1 MQSNYDFTAIRNELQ
16 KQLHKN
22 RYDHTLGVEKTAVLL
37 AKLHNVDINKARLA
51 ALLHDCAKNLSDN
64 KKIEICKKYNI
75 ELSCEELNNLD
86 LIHAKIGSVVAKYI
100 YEVKDTDILNAITY
114 HTTGKPNMTSL
125 EKIIYISDY
134 IEPGRDK
141 APNLKEIREVAN
153 KDLDKA
159 LFMILSDTID
169 YLRASNN
176 YIVPLTMDA
185 YEYYNNILYYTG
197 GK

>member
-1 MQSNYDFTAIRNELQ
+1 MQSNYVFSAIRKELQ
-16 KQLHKN
+16 KQLQKN
-22 RYDHTLGVEKTAVLL
+22 RYEHTLGVEKTAVLL
-37 AKLHNVDINKARLA
+37 AKHHGVDVNKARLA

-64 KKIEICKKYNI
+64 KKLELCKKYNI
-75 ELSCEELNNLD
+75 ELSCEESKNLD
-86 LIHAKIGSVVAKYI
+86 LVHAQIGAVVAKYKYNI
-100 YEVKDTDILNAITY
+100 NDTDILDAITY
-114 HTTGKPNMTSL
+114 HTTGKPNMSNL

-141 APNLKEIREVAN
+141 APNLKKIRKMAN

-159 LFMILSDTID
+159 LFMILSDTIT
-169 YLRASNN
+169 YLKNSNN

-185 YEYYNNILYYTG
+185 YEYYNDILYYTG